1 MYLCIQATLVN
12 ALLANVSV
20 ILLPPLFAVM
30 MNIIKSYLHC
40 LNTTEDNTSDKL
52 IQRHFVYDIKTHA
65 FSICTFLTVLKVYYM
80 L

>member
-1 MYLCIQATLVN
+1 
-12 ALLANVSV
+12 
-20 ILLPPLFAVM
+20 M